1 MCRRN
6 CEPFFPM
13 NLRSSLRKI
22 LRSFGYDAVDTR
34 RFDRAMGATSSWPTH
49 RRLLDHLLREV
60 AKNSDDFAL
69 LQIGANDGI
78 KDNISSV
85 ALQLP
90 SARLGLV
97 EPNPYCVA
105 QLESGVARDRKN
117 VTILPVAFAAEKGN
131 AKFYVFDKAFEKG
144 IQLDVFSSFQ
154 PELLYKQKRYFHL
167 ESEVVRLDVECETLA
182 GITRRCD
189 IKRWDVIIS
198 DIEGFDHEV
207 VRQVCDGQTLP
218 PALMVFEHEWLS
230 PEQRK
235 ECYENLAASGY
246 ALIAGAHDTIA
257 WHMTT

>member
-1 MCRRN
+1 
-6 CEPFFPM
+6 M
-13 NLRSSLRKI
+13 NLRSSLRKS

-69 LQIGANDGI
+69 LQIGANDGV

-90 SARLGLV
+90 SVQLGLV
-97 EPNPYCVA
+97 EPNPFCVTK
-105 QLESGVARDRKN
+105 LESGVARDRKN

-131 AKFYVFDKAFEKG
+131 ANFYVFDKAFEKG

-154 PELLYKQKRYFHL
+154 PELLYKQKSYFHL

-182 GITRRCD
+182 GITRRCKVD
-189 IKRWDVIIS
+189 RWDVIIS

-207 VRQVCDGQTLP
+207 VRQVCLGQVDL
-218 PALMVFEHEWLS
+218 PALFVFEHEWLS
-230 PEQRK
+230 LAQRDQCHEQLEAR
-235 ECYENLAASGY
+235 GF
-246 ALIAGAHDTIA
+246 ALICGAHDTIA
-257 WHMTT
+257 WRI